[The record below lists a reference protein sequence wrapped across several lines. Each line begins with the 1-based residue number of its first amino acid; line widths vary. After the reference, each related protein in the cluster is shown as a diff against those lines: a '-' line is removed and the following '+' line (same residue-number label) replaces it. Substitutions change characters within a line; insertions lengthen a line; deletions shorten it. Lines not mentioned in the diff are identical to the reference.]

1 MRFHFHPLAISRMS
15 VALTTATLVLAWV
28 SLCGAQ
34 PATEGRS
41 SAAKPFSEQATK
53 NSKDVLTPQQW
64 QQVDATVDRG
74 LEFLAKQQQ
83 QDGSFETL
91 PIGQP
96 GVTSLC
102 VMAYLSRGHMPDQGP
117 YGKRIAS
124 AINFVLDCQQADGL
138 LCDMKVVRP
147 AWVKNT
153 PAHTAVYNHVIS
165 ALMLTEVYG
174 MTAGE
179 QSQRIRKAIPK
190 ALAFSLRYEDKIPK
204 RPGDQGG
211 YRYVRPLIR
220 TSTSDVSVTAWQLMF
235 FRSARNAEFD
245 VPNERIDAAVNYIAR
260 CFSTRHRLF
269 VYGLHGSNPRR
280 PPSRGIQGAAIVSL
294 SMGGKH
300 GTKMAQQAGTW
311 VIAQTFDEY
320 NRSRSYKDRY
330 HYSAY
335 YCSQAMF
342 QLGGE
347 YWAKFYPR
355 LMQTLAAN
363 QRRDGSWDP
372 ESVDG
377 DGRWG
382 STYTTALSVLALA
395 PAYQILPIYQR

>member
-1 MRFHFHPLAISRMS
+1 MRIKIPPLAMLRTSL
-15 VALTTATLVLAWV
+15 VPTTAILVLACTSV
-28 SLCGAQ
+28 CGAQ
-34 PATEGRS
+34 TTADGRS
-41 SAAKPFSEQATK
+41 SDAKPVSKQETK
-53 NSKDVLTPQQW
+53 NSKDLLTPQQW

-74 LEFLAKQQQ
+74 LEYLVKQQQ
-83 QDGSFETL
+83 EDGSFETL

-102 VMAYLSRGHMPDQGP
+102 VMAFLSRGHMPDQGP
-117 YGKRIAS
+117 YGQRIAS
-124 AINFVLDCQQADGL
+124 AIDFVLDCQQADGL
-138 LCDMKVVRP
+138 ICDMQVVRP
-147 AWVKNT
+147 PWAKNS
-153 PAHTAVYNHVIS
+153 PAHTAIYNHVIS

-179 QSQRIRKAIPK
+179 QSQRIRKAIPQ
-190 ALAFSLRYEDKIPK
+190 ALAFSLRYEDRIPK
-204 RPGDQGG
+204 RPGDAGG
-211 YRYVRPLIR
+211 FRYVRPLIR
-220 TSTSDVSVTAWQLMF
+220 TSSSDVSVTAWQLTF
-235 FRSARNAEFD
+235 FRSARNAEFE
-245 VPNERIDAAVNYIAR
+245 VPTERIDEAVTYIAR
-260 CFSTRHRLF
+260 CFSRRRRLF
-269 VYGLHGSNPRR
+269 VYGLHGGNLVR
-280 PPSRGIQGAAIVSL
+280 PPSRGVQGAAIVSL

-300 GTKMAQQAGTW
+300 GTKMAQQAATW
-311 VIAQTFDEY
+311 VIAQTFDDY
-320 NRSRSYKDRY
+320 NRSRSFKDRY

-363 QRRDGSWDP
+363 QRQDGSWDR

-377 DGRWG
+377 DGRFG
-382 STYTTALSVLALA
+382 FTYTTALSVLALA